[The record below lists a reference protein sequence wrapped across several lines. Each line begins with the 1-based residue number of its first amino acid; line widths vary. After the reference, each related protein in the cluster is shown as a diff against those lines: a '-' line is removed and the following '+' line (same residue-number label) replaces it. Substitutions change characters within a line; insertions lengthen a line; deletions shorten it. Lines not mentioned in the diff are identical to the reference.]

1 MITRR
6 IVVAALVAAFLIPT
20 VGNVQSAEGIPP
32 ILRLAD
38 VKPGMKGI
46 GRTVVRGQRVE
57 EFNFEVIGI
66 LRGGGGSINS
76 KHLILF
82 RASGP
87 MIDRIGGTA
96 AGMSGSPLY
105 INGKIVGALSAGYI
119 NVLEKRDIALA
130 TPIEEMLPVLDR
142 SPGNPQGRWPRT
154 FTATQ
159 PIRLAARP
167 LSTVVIVRDAAQ
179 AAQVERARLPG
190 VSAFVP
196 ATAPVTTSGLSPRA
210 QKLIEKALG
219 LPEPLQQYAV
229 GSEEFPTE
237 PIVAGSSVGILQ
249 VRGDIVF
256 GGICT
261 VTLRV
266 GDRLLIC
273 GHPWDDLGDV
283 EYALTASDI
292 ITVIRVLERPFKEF
306 NLGEVIGKVDQ
317 DRGTAIRGVMA
328 QYPHMFTVRVEV
340 TNQDTG
346 TVVRK
351 GMQVIRRRDLATA
364 FATAITLTAFDRA
377 RDQTNGG
384 GTAKVRITVRAKGLP
399 RDFVRENVF
408 YSSRDIGVSAAA
420 DLPDSL
426 NFLFHND
433 LAAIEP
439 IDARIEVTFS
449 GQRTTA
455 AITGAK
461 VERREVAPGET
472 LHVQLNVRP
481 FQGAQQPPRVINL
494 PVPRNFPRGPA
505 VLTIGPAGGLSSDT
519 PADAR
524 LMAGLTREP
533 DPVRGNNLN
542 DAMEFIEEFG
552 KNTDISIQLLPYGL
566 PAEGSEFLKF
576 DVSATRFVQ
585 TDWVIQ
591 GTVQIPILVK

>member
-1 MITRR
+1 MVRR
-6 IVVAALVAAFLIPT
+6 LVVAALVAAFLIPRA
-20 VGNVQSAEGIPP
+20 GAVQSAEGIPP
-32 ILRLAD
+32 IMRLAE
-38 VKPGMKGI
+38 VKPGMRGT
-46 GRTVVRGQRVE
+46 GRTVVLGQRVE
-57 EFNFEVIGI
+57 EFTFEVIGI
-66 LRGGGGSINS
+66 LKGGGGSINS

-105 INGKIVGALSAGYI
+105 IKGKLIGALSAGYI
-119 NVLEKRDIALA
+119 NVLEKRELALA

-142 SPGNPQGRWPRT
+142 SAGNPQGRWPRS
-154 FTATQ
+154 FTAAH
-159 PIRLAARP
+159 PIRVGGRQIK
-167 LSTVVIVRDAAQ
+167 TVVIVPDATQ
-179 AAQVERARLPG
+179 AAQVDRAGLPG

-196 ATAPVTTSGLSPRA
+196 ATAPVTAAGLSPRA
-210 QKLIEKALG
+210 QKIVEKAFG
-219 LPEPLQQYAV
+219 LPRPLQQYGE
-229 GSEEFPTE
+229 GSGEFAAE
-237 PIVAGSSVGILQ
+237 PIVGGSSVGVLQ
-249 VRGDIVF
+249 VRGDIVY

-266 GDRLLIC
+266 SDRLLIC

-283 EYALTASDI
+283 EYALTASEI

-306 NLGEVIGKVDQ
+306 NLGEIIGKIDQ
-317 DRGTAIRGVMA
+317 DRGTAIRGVLA
-328 QYPHMFTVRVEV
+328 QYPRMFTVRVEV

-351 GMQVIRRRDLATA
+351 GMQVIRRRDLAKIFTTA
-364 FATAITLTAFDRA
+364 MTLTAFDRA
-377 RDQTNGG
+377 RDQVIGG
-384 GTAKVRITVRAKGLP
+384 GTAKVRVTVRAKGLP
-399 RDFVRENVF
+399 RDMVRENVF
-408 YSSRDIGVSAAA
+408 YSSRDIGTAAVG

-449 GQRTTA
+449 HKRNTA
-455 AITGAK
+455 AITNVR

-472 LHVQLNVRP
+472 LQVQLTMRP
-481 FQGAQQPPRVINL
+481 FQGAPQTARVISL

-505 VLTIGPAGGLSSDT
+505 VLTVAPAGGSSADS
-519 PADAR
+519 PADVR

-533 DPVRGNNLN
+533 DPVRGNTLTE
-542 DAMEFIEEFG
+542 AIEFLEEFG
-552 KNTDISIQLLPYGL
+552 KNTDIALQLLPYGL

-576 DVSATRFVQ
+576 DVSATRFIQ